1 MATRCEQ
8 SVLQARQAGALAT
21 LAMLLALWLSVML
34 PFSRYEPLYDV
45 ESGDP
50 TCLRSH
56 WTRTHP
62 YSQLWN
68 LKVSMPMGTP
78 THTSNLLVRL
88 NVAATSALAAQTGL
102 AQADAEDVVA
112 RARSR
117 ASALN
122 GVIVV
127 RDDSLT
133 SSLANPLRDASVTLT
148 DCVQPHAYAPVTVC
162 SDHAYM
168 FGNPNQSPSP
178 KNRKRS
184 VAVIVVP
191 SSMLST
197 QAQLLDTHG
206 EFFTHSGLS
215 EAASVAVGATS
226 LCTFAGGTLA
236 SAKLRGGDAADE
248 RTFGASRT
256 AAGLL
261 VANAGLQP
269 SRCDASAAGNP
280 VPLFPASTAHVETLM
295 QTTQGTGVADD
306 GAYAAHVCGTARVPS
321 NDSTT
326 VLSCAAAP
334 ARCAGTPLLPL
345 ADAARRPV
353 LLAWDSAG
361 AYTVQTYA
369 KVSDAYSTAG
379 ELQTAFTRLLAL
391 LIVANLVERRATHG
405 LSGERILR
413 TATRWASGESVVELL
428 PLGTDQDG
436 ADGETDPEEDYASPT
451 SDMEPLAPF
460 VVLGLRLFQFI
471 LSYEARAA
479 NGQGVIIALDAIS
492 MAASLLVWGLRVATP
507 CQTRVQALSTMGGS
521 VWLVDSLVT
530 VQNISTHLPLG
541 ESLSAHGFSSLARVA
556 MGLVIL
562 THAMPRSVL
571 AVASATVMAT
581 SEKFYD
587 SMTYASYLAAAAWLT
602 ILVCTSA
609 IVGSQL
615 IRVVL
620 AASAD
625 NTAHFESAAALVL
638 LPISAWL
645 ISTILA
651 QLKDPCGGSQAA
663 W

>member
-1 MATRCEQ
+1 MATSCEQ
-8 SVLQARQAGALAT
+8 SVLQARQAGGLAT

-50 TCLRSH
+50 VCLRSH
-56 WTRTHP
+56 WTRTHA

-68 LKVSMPMGTP
+68 LKVSVPLGTP
-78 THTSNLLVRL
+78 THTPNLLVRL

-102 AQADAEDVVA
+102 TQVDAEDVVS

-127 RDDSLT
+127 RGDSLT
-133 SSLANPLRDASVTLT
+133 SSLANPLRDTSTTLT
-148 DCVQPHAYAPVTVC
+148 DCVQPHTYAPVTVC
-162 SDHAYM
+162 SDKAYM
-168 FGNPNQSPSP
+168 FGDPNQSPSP
-178 KNRKRS
+178 KNRKRP

-191 SSMLST
+191 SAMLST
-197 QAQLLDTHG
+197 QAQLLDAHG
-206 EFFTHSGLS
+206 EFFTHSGLN
-215 EAASVAVGATS
+215 ETASVAVGATT
-226 LCTFAGGTLA
+226 LCTFAEGTLA

-248 RTFGASRT
+248 RTFGASRSAT
-256 AAGLL
+256 GLL
-261 VANAGLQP
+261 SANAGLQP
-269 SRCDASAAGNP
+269 SRCDSSAANNP

-306 GAYAAHVCGTARVPS
+306 GAYAAHVCGTARHPS
-321 NDSTT
+321 NDSTI
-326 VLSCAAAP
+326 VISCAAAP

-345 ADAARRPV
+345 ADAARRPIV
-353 LLAWDSAG
+353 LAWDNAG
-361 AYTVQTYA
+361 SYTVKTYA
-369 KVSDAYSTAG
+369 KTSDAYSKAG
-379 ELQTAFTRLLAL
+379 EVQTSITRLLAL
-391 LIVANLVERRATHG
+391 LIVAVLVERRATHG

-413 TATRWASGESVVELL
+413 TATRWASGESVVELV
-428 PLGTDQDG
+428 PLGAQAD
-436 ADGETDPEEDYASPT
+436 ADGETDPEEDFASPT

-460 VVLGLRLFQFI
+460 VVLGLRLLQFV
-471 LSYEARAA
+471 LSYEARTA
-479 NGQGVIIALDAIS
+479 NGQGLIIALDAIS

-571 AVASATVMAT
+571 AVASATVMAK
-581 SEKFYD
+581 SDKFYD
-587 SMTYASYLAAAAWLT
+587 SMTYASHVAAAAWVT

-625 NTAHFESAAALVL
+625 NFTHFESAAALALV
-638 LPISAWL
+638 PISAYL
-645 ISTILA
+645 ISTVLA
-651 QLKDPCGGSQAA
+651 QLKDPCGDSQSA